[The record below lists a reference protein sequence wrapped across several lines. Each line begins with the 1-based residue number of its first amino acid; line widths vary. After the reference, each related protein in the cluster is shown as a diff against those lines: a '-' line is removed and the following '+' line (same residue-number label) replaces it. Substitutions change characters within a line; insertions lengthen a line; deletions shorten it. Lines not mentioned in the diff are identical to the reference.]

1 MSPRTLAILF
11 PDGQTQFWLTK
22 RVFAIGDKLNRD
34 GKTWIVTSLGN
45 FDRNGKALAITL
57 RLDGD
62 TPA

>member
-45 FDRNGKALAITL
+45 FGRNGKALAITL

>member
-1 MSPRTLAILF
+1 
-11 PDGQTQFWLTK
+11 
-22 RVFAIGDKLNRD
+22 VFAIGDKLNRD

>member
-1 MSPRTLAILF
+1 VSPRTLAILF

-45 FDRNGKALAITL
+45 FDRNSKALAITL